1 MLTRA
6 NPISK
11 SKCISCTVHC
21 AAMEGHVAASTWP
34 WTQYGLDIE
43 PFFHD
48 YVKILALLFT

>member
-1 MLTRA
+1 MLTKA

-11 SKCISCTVHC
+11 SKRITCTVQLWKDMLQHQP
-21 AAMEGHVAASTWP
+21 WP
-34 WTQYGLDIE
+34 WTQYGLDIG